1 MIKVSNSPFL
11 RIFAKLLLLLVA
23 AKGVALALLWL
34 LPSEGVELAMQKNY
48 KPKYQ
53 KVEFENMIRAPFG
66 MQEKGTLQSGSNT
79 TNITNMVLKGL
90 YGKER
95 YGYIIVALKESAD
108 KTSIV
113 AVGEEFLGFTL
124 HSIAP
129 MSAVFVKAGREYT
142 LELEKTHASLSVS
155 KHKNEVQSDI
165 FAPKIVLREDIA
177 MYVKN
182 PQEIWKEISIVE
194 VKNGKEI
201 EGFRVTRVAKNSKI
215 ASLGLQKGD
224 VIIKANNTELKS
236 YKDVMEV
243 YSSLD
248 KSEAVQIVV
257 LRENQEVE
265 LVYEIR

>member
-23 AKGVALALLWL
+23 AKGVSLLLLWL
-34 LPSEGVELAMQKNY
+34 LPSDGVELAMQKNY

-53 KVEFENMIRAPFG
+53 KVEFENMIRSPFG
-66 MQEKGTLQSGSNT
+66 MQEKSTAQSVSNT

-90 YGKER
+90 YGKGK

-124 HSIAP
+124 HSISP
-129 MSAVFVKAGREYT
+129 MSAIFTKAGREYT
-142 LELEKTHASLSVS
+142 LELEKTPSSGTLFKRENGAC
-155 KHKNEVQSDI
+155 SDGV
-165 FAPKIVLREDIA
+165 APKSILRDDIA
-177 MYVKN
+177 IYIKN

-194 VKNGKEI
+194 VKNGEEI

-224 VIIKANNTELKS
+224 VIIKANNTRLKS

-265 LVYEIR
+265 LVYEIH